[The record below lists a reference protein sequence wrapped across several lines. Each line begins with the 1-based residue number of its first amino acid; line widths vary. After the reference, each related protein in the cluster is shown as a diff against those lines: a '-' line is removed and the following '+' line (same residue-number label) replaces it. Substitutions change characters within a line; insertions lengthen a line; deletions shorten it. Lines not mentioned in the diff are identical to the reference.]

1 MSVVPEEVAVFLEA
15 WAESLSQV
23 LSQVAGTPHKFTV
36 TEGEDAA
43 AGADDCWFTVNS
55 SQLQGELGL
64 RLSLSD
70 ARRLAQTFLGEP
82 VVEGSELSQEHREA
96 ALELLR
102 QVAGQCATRL
112 PAISP
117 ELSFHIECTGA
128 PSWPPAHQAQ
138 LADAGGLS
146 LRATLSAALAAA
158 LRPVSPAAAVT
169 SAPAGATT
177 PMPLLMGV
185 KLEVTLRFGQRRMRL
200 RDVLELGPGSVVELD
215 RKVKEPVELLLDG
228 KLLARGEV
236 VVVDGGY
243 GLRVTEVAAAAAAKG
258 AA

>member
-1 MSVVPEEVAVFLEA
+1 
-15 WAESLSQV
+15 V
-23 LSQVAGTPHKFTV
+23 LGQVAGKEHKFSV
-36 TEGEDAA
+36 AEEEAA
-43 AGADDCWFTVNS
+43 AEAGADDCWFTITSPQV
-55 SQLQGELGL
+55 QGEMGW
-64 RLSLSD
+64 RMAAAD
-70 ARRLAQTFLGEP
+70 ARRLAQTFLGETP
-82 VVEGSELSQEHREA
+82 DAAGELSAEQREA
-96 ALELLR
+96 VLELVR

-112 PAISP
+112 PAISA
-117 ELSFHIECTGA
+117 ELSFHVESTGA
-128 PSWPPAHQAQ
+128 PSWPPAYQSR
-138 LADAGGLS
+138 LSEAGGLAF
-146 LRATLSAALAAA
+146 RATVSAALAAS
-158 LRPVSPAAAVT
+158 LRPASP
-169 SAPAGATT
+169 SPRPAEELGGTT
-177 PMPLLMGV
+177 APMPLLMEV